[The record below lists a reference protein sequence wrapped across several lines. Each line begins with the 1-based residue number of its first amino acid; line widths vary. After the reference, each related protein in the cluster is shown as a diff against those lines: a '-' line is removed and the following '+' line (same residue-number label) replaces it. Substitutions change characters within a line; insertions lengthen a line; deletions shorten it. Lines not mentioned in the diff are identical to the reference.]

1 MEEGNVPDEP
11 DEALSG
17 DVLLGLKLV
26 DNEVLKGFGFERGG
40 ELAVADFLVRGK
52 YFEYFPGRMR
62 EHSYL
67 DVAQHVIFDGLEGH
81 GA

>member
-1 MEEGNVPDEP
+1 MTWGGEVEEGNVPDEP

-26 DNEVLKGFGFERGG
+26 DNEVLKGLGFERGG

-52 YFEYFPGRMR
+52 YFEYFPG
-62 EHSYL
+62 
-67 DVAQHVIFDGLEGH
+67 ANEG
-81 GA
+81 AFIP